1 MCKMFSSATEHGD
14 RVAEKKGASGQ
25 STALS
30 IIAADMRLEGHVTSA
45 GVVKIEGTVVGNVR
59 ADRQVLVS
67 AGATVQGDIHTPEAI
82 INGEVTGAI
91 VAKDRA
97 ELHPSSVVKGDITT
111 NHLVVQEGSQVNG
124 RLQTG
129 DRKVT
134 LQRQVPRSTTGR
146 PVGVAVAS

>member
-1 MCKMFSSATEHGD
+1 MRKMFSSATEHGG

-30 IIAADMRLEGHVTSA
+30 MIAADMRLEGDVTSA

-59 ADRQVLVS
+59 AERQVLVS
-67 AGATVQGDIHTPEAI
+67 AGATVQGNIYAPEAI
-82 INGEVTGAI
+82 INGQVTGAI
-91 VAKDRA
+91 LTTDRT

-124 RLQTG
+124 RLKTG

-134 LQRQVPRSTTGR
+134 LPGQARRSTTER
-146 PVGVAVAS
+146 PLGVAVAL

>member
-1 MCKMFSSATEHGD
+1 MRKMFSSATEHGD
-14 RVAEKKGASGQ
+14 RFAEKKGASGQ
-25 STALS
+25 SAALS
-30 IIAADMRLEGHVTSA
+30 MIAADMRLEGHITSA

-67 AGATVQGDIHTPEAI
+67 AGATVQGDIYTPEAI

-91 VAKDRA
+91 VAKDRT

-124 RLQTG
+124 RLKTG

-134 LQRQVPRSTTGR
+134 LQRQAPRSTTER
-146 PVGVAVAS
+146 LLGVAVAS